1 MNSVDT
7 VSIKPKPMTSKQAVD
22 LLNRLDDEGKQK
34 LIECIIET
42 SSEFY
47 KRLRDLLLEVRNEKL
62 LSYDCSW
69 EDENTSLIIALDE
82 LIGDN

>member
-7 VSIKPKPMTSKQAVD
+7 VSIKPKPMSSKEAVD

-34 LIECIIET
+34 FIELIFGT
-42 SSEFY
+42 SLDFY
-47 KRLRDLLLEVRNEKL
+47 KRVRDLLLEVRNQKL
-62 LSYDCSW
+62 LFYDCSL
-69 EDENTSLIIALDE
+69 EDENTSLIVALDA